1 MGDRVTRVPQSREL
15 VRAKRLRQAL
25 ERGAPPAFVPPTVPN
40 PVAQPSSLSWNTP
53 ETSSAEKAPAE
64 KSLGENSRKTISK
77 EKNSKKASPE
87 ETNSRR
93 QYLEQLF
100 QNSPDPLVITD
111 RSFRAQ
117 CVNQEFQR
125 LFGYSPAQ
133 ILGKSV
139 NQLIFPPD
147 RAAEADWIVQ
157 CLERSESITLETQR
171 LAKDGT
177 LLDVSVSY
185 APLIIDGQTTAFS
198 AVYRDISERKR
209 AEALSSAL
217 YRIAEKASATQDLQQ
232 FFAAIHGIVDEL
244 MCARNFS
251 IAILDPES
259 QLLSFPYFV
268 DEQQSA
274 PAPTKLGSGLV
285 EYVLRSGEPLLC
297 TPQLAHEM
305 QQRGK
310 IKLGA
315 PAPLHWLGV
324 PLKVNHHILGAVVLK
339 SYSKNTHF
347 RERDQDVLAL
357 ISQQLAAAI
366 DRKRN
371 EEALRR
377 SETCYRSLVQTAV
390 YGIYRAS
397 LEGHFLDVNPA
408 LIGMLGYN
416 SALEVLSLNPQKD
429 VFVDPAEH
437 TRLVDEFRRSGRMD
451 GFEVRWKRKD
461 AAIITVRIS
470 GRAVAGDEPT
480 DVLEGIAEDIT
491 ERRVLEDQFRQAQKM
506 EAVGR
511 LAGGIAHDFNN
522 LLMVISG
529 YTEVMLDQ
537 LTLGHPL
544 HAKAEAIQ
552 QASDRATTLTRQLL
566 AFSRKQLLELKVIDV
581 NAIVADMERLLRPL
595 IGEDI
600 ELTTSLAP
608 AVGCTRAD
616 AGQLEQVI
624 MNLVVNAKDAM
635 PNGGKISI
643 RTAGV
648 TLDDSYRPE
657 NTFIKNGPYVMISV
671 SDNGEGMDRETQ
683 ARIFEPFFTT
693 KEKGKG
699 TGLGLSTVYGII
711 KQSGGY
717 VFVQS
722 ELGRG
727 TVFTIYFPRVDEPS
741 EAIGATPVAL
751 AAVGG
756 TETVLLVEDEDSVR
770 QLVRETLESRGY
782 RVLEAA
788 NGADALTLAATH
800 PDPIHLIITDVVMP
814 GLNGH
819 ELVQQ
824 LKPTRP
830 GLKVLYLSGYAQDAF
845 PSTAAADS
853 QKTFLQKPFTLQSL
867 SRKVREILGP
877 PAN

>member
-1 MGDRVTRVPQSREL
+1 MGDRVTRVSQSREL
-15 VRAKRLRQAL
+15 ARAKRLRQAL
-25 ERGAPPAFVPPTVPN
+25 ERGAPPAFVPPSVRN
-40 PVAQPSSLSWNTP
+40 PVAQPSSLVWNP
-53 ETSSAEKAPAE
+53 VESA
-64 KSLGENSRKTISK
+64 GKT
-77 EKNSKKASPE
+77 NSKQKNPKKISPE
-87 ETNSRR
+87 EILDIRR
-93 QYLEQLF
+93 QCLEQLF
-100 QNSPDPLVITD
+100 QNSPDPLLITD
-111 RSFRAQ
+111 ASFRAQ

-125 LFGYSPAQ
+125 MFGYSAAQ
-133 ILGKSV
+133 LLGESIGE
-139 NQLIFPPD
+139 LIFPAE
-147 RAAEADWIVQ
+147 RAAESKWIAQ
-157 CLERSESITLETQR
+157 CLERGEHITLETQR
-171 LAKDGT
+171 RCKDGS
-177 LLDVSVSY
+177 LLDVSVSS
-185 APLIIDGQTTAFS
+185 APLIIDGQTVAFY
-198 AVYRDISERKR
+198 AIYRDISERKR

-251 IAILDPES
+251 IAIHDPES
-259 QLLSFPYFV
+259 NLLSFPYFV
-268 DEQQSA
+268 DEQESA
-274 PAPTKLGSGLV
+274 PAPAKLGRGLV
-285 EYVLRSGEPLLC
+285 EYVVRTGEPLLC
-297 TPQLAHEM
+297 TPQQA
-305 QQRGK
+305 QQMEQRSK
-310 IKLGA
+310 IKLDG

-324 PLKVNHHILGAVVLK
+324 PLKVNHHILGALVLK

-347 RERDQDVLAL
+347 RERDQDVLTL

-371 EEALRR
+371 EQALRR
-377 SETCYRSLVQTAV
+377 SEVCYRSLVQTAV
-390 YGIYRAS
+390 YGIYRSS
-397 LEGHFLDVNPA
+397 LEGNFLDVNPA

-416 SALEVLSLNPQKD
+416 SALEVLSLDPQKD
-429 VFVDPAEH
+429 VFVDPAEY
-437 TRLVDEFRRSGRMD
+437 TRLVDEFRNTGRMD

-461 AAIITVRIS
+461 NVTITVRIS
-470 GRAVAGDEPT
+470 GRAVAGGDEPSN
-480 DVLEGIAEDIT
+480 VLEAIAEDIT

-529 YTEVMLDQ
+529 YTEVLLDQ
-537 LTLGHPL
+537 ITLGHPL
-544 HAKAEAIQ
+544 HSKAEAIQ

-581 NAIVADMERLLRPL
+581 NAIVADMQRLLRPL

-608 AVGCTRAD
+608 SVGCTRAD

-635 PNGGKISI
+635 PSGGKICI
-643 RTAGV
+643 RTASV

-657 NTFIKNGPYVMISV
+657 NTFIKNGPYVMIAV
-671 SDNGEGMDRETQ
+671 SDNGQGMDRETQ

-722 ELGRG
+722 EINRG

-788 NGADALTLAATH
+788 NGTDALALAAAH
-800 PDPIHLIITDVVMP
+800 SDPIHLVITDVVMP

-824 LKPTRP
+824 LQPTRP

-845 PSTAAADS
+845 PATAAADS

-877 PAN
+877 PTN